1 VGKVTNMHY
10 FENEEKRE
18 QYSRT
23 LVTFK
28 ITQSWKGPG
37 GTSIQVHASERAL
50 ISRKPKV
57 E

>member
-50 ISRKPKV
+50 ISRKLKV